1 MTILHIDSSAQLEGS
16 TTRALSA
23 EIVAKLRG
31 EVIRRDLAEALPL
44 INHTWIGADF
54 TPAISV
60 SDRASVSVCTWSR

>member
-31 EVIRRDLAEALPL
+31 EMIRRDLAEALPL
-44 INHTWIGADF
+44 INHT
-54 TPAISV
+54 
-60 SDRASVSVCTWSR
+60 